1 MNRPLDEPHAS
12 SSYQRCRR
20 SDRTLMN
27 APRDAADKGRGAFV
41 GRRHELN
48 ELKAGF
54 VDSLIGRGGLFLL
67 EGEPGIGKTR
77 LADEFAAHAQG
88 EGALVLWGRC
98 WEGGGAPSYWPWVQ
112 VVRSY
117 LRFGDPQILG
127 EQLGAGAGYI
137 AQIVPELRDAI
148 GGLPSTPGLEP
159 EHLRFALF
167 DAMSAFLCG
176 AAGRHP
182 LVVVLDDLHAADLPS
197 LRFLQFLAL
206 NLRHSSL
213 LVVAGYR
220 GVEVKVDPEL
230 RPLFGGLARHGHR
243 IPLRGLNNDDIA
255 ALIAQTGPTLP
266 DPATVEAIRQVTEG
280 NPFFVE
286 EVIRLLRVEGR
297 LALPLSAGE
306 RLRVPEGVRDA
317 IGQRLARLSPEANH
331 VLAVASVLG
340 RDFDARVVER
350 TAGLP
355 PDEVLAALDEAV
367 GAQLVVESL
376 RAVRRYSFRHGLVR
390 DTLYETL
397 PGGRRAGLHRDVGEA
412 LEDLC
417 GGNVDAH
424 VPELAHHFFESAA
437 VGGAA
442 KALEFSARA
451 GDQAAAMMAYEEASG
466 YYERALQSMDV
477 AGAFDD
483 LRRGELL
490 LCLAES
496 QWRAGDTAAARSGFQ
511 EVAAIARVLRAP
523 EMLARA
529 AVGYARGLG
538 GFLHL
543 VRAEN
548 TIISLL
554 EEGLR
559 ELDERDGALRARLLA
574 RLAVELY
581 YTDQIDRRS
590 ALSREAIA
598 MARRLGDPGSLLV
611 ALYSRH
617 WAACGPDTLDE
628 RLANATE
635 MVRLAGEVGDR
646 EMAFLG
652 HHVRLSCRL
661 ERCDIG
667 SVDRELEEMAAV
679 ADALGQPFYLWRT
692 TCLRAMRAIL
702 EARFDEAE
710 RLAAEAFEIGGGSDH
725 EIVTLVHDGAQMFAL
740 RFGQGR
746 LAELED
752 EVLQLTRRY
761 PWIQPWRLPL
771 LYSELGRES
780 EAGDEL
786 ERQAVHDF
794 TDFPMDALWITR
806 VASLAHACALV
817 RDVKRAGQL
826 YTLLAPYG
834 DRNVSTIADQSY
846 GPVATRLGMLA
857 AVMDRWDEA
866 EAHFAAGL
874 EHCRALR
881 SPTFTALNLSEHAR
895 MLLARAGRG
904 DGEQALTLLVEAEVI
919 CKKHGIAAVLE
930 RVVRDR
936 ARAEHGRA
944 EDKMRFSR
952 EGEYWSIRF
961 GGDVIHMKGTRG
973 LGYLAQLLANPGT
986 EIHVLDLSAAPG
998 PSSPRSGAM
1007 TAAEAAQAGIRVS
1020 NLEGIEALD
1029 EQAKASYRQRLTEL
1043 EEDLEEARAFNDPQR
1058 EALLDEEMA
1067 TLTRELTAAV
1077 GLGGANRKWGSPSER
1092 ARVNVTRSIR
1102 SSIAAIGESSPALGR
1117 HLEATVRT
1125 GTFCA
1130 YLPGAD
1136 GPGAWTV

>member
-1 MNRPLDEPHAS
+1 MSGPEDPVGKRV
-12 SSYQRCRR
+12 
-20 SDRTLMN
+20 
-27 APRDAADKGRGAFV
+27 GAFV
-41 GRRHELN
+41 GRQHELD

-54 VDSLIGRGGLFLL
+54 EDSLSGRGGLFLL

-77 LADEFAAHAQG
+77 LADEFAGHAQG

-117 LRFGDPQILG
+117 LRFGDPQSLRD
-127 EQLGAGAGYI
+127 ELGAGAGYI
-137 AQIVPELRDAI
+137 AQIVPEVSDAV
-148 GGLPSTPGLEP
+148 GGLPSTPSLEP

-182 LVVVLDDLHAADLPS
+182 LVLVLDDLHAADRPS

-220 GVEVKVDPEL
+220 GVEVKLDPDV
-230 RPLFGGLARHGHR
+230 RSLFGELARHGRR
-243 IPLRGLNNDDIA
+243 IPLGGLNNDDMA
-255 ALIAQTGPTLP
+255 ALIAQAGPTVP
-266 DPATVEAIRQVTEG
+266 DPATVEAIRQVTDG

-286 EVIRLLRVEGR
+286 EVIRLLRAEGR
-297 LALPLSAGE
+297 LARPLSSGE
-306 RLRVPEGVRDA
+306 PLPAPEGVRDA

-355 PDEVLAALDEAV
+355 ADEVMAVLDEAV
-367 GAQLVVESL
+367 GAQLVVEAL
-376 RAVRRYSFRHGLVR
+376 RAVRRYSFRHALVR
-390 DTLYETL
+390 DTLYEAL
-397 PGGRRAGLHRDVGEA
+397 PAGRRAGLHRAVGEA
-412 LEDLC
+412 LEDLY

-424 VPELAHHFFESAA
+424 VPELAHHFFQAAA
-437 VGGAA
+437 VGGAG

-451 GDQAAAMMAYEEASG
+451 GDQAAEMLAYEEASG
-466 YYERALQSMDV
+466 HYDRALQSMAV
-477 AGAFDD
+477 AGEIDN
-483 LRRGELL
+483 LRRCELL
-490 LCLAES
+490 LRLAES
-496 QWRAGDTAAARSGFQ
+496 QWRAGDSSAARSAFQ
-511 EVAAIARVLRAP
+511 EVAGIARVLRAP

-529 AVGYARGLG
+529 AVGYARGLA
-538 GFLHL
+538 GFLHI
-543 VRAEN
+543 VRADH

-554 EEGLR
+554 EEALGELEEGDGPLR
-559 ELDERDGALRARLLA
+559 VRLLA

-581 YTDQIDRRS
+581 YTDQVDRRAAIS
-590 ALSREAIA
+590 GEAIA

-611 ALYSRH
+611 ALYGRH
-617 WAACGPDTLDE
+617 WAAWGPDTLDE
-628 RLANATE
+628 RLGNSTE

-646 EMAFLG
+646 EMALLG
-652 HHVRLSCRL
+652 HHVRLSCLL
-661 ERCDIG
+661 ERCDVG
-667 SVDRELEEMAAV
+667 PVDRELEEMTAA
-679 ADALGQPFYLWRT
+679 AEELRQPFYRWRT
-692 TCLRAMRAIL
+692 TCLRAMRGIL

-710 RLAAEAFEIGGGSDH
+710 RLAAEALEIGGRIDH
-725 EIVTLVHDGAQMFAL
+725 EIAALVHDGAQMFAL

-746 LAELED
+746 LAELEE
-752 EVLQLTRRY
+752 EVLQVTRRY

-771 LYSELGRES
+771 LYSELGREP

-786 ERQAVHDF
+786 ERQAVRDF
-794 TDFPMDALWITR
+794 ADFPMDGLWITR
-806 VASLAHACALV
+806 VAALSHACALV
-817 RDVKRAGQL
+817 GDVKRAGQL
-826 YTLLAPYG
+826 YTLLLPYG

-857 AVMDRWDEA
+857 AVMERWEEA
-866 EAHFAAGL
+866 DAHFSAGS

-881 SPTFTALNLSEHAR
+881 SPTFSALNLSEHAR
-895 MLLARAGRG
+895 MLLARARSG
-904 DGEQALTLLVEAEVI
+904 DRAEARTLLEEAEVI
-919 CKKHGIAAVLE
+919 CRRHGIGAVLE

-936 ARAEHGRA
+936 ARAGDGPAGDEMLFR
-944 EDKMRFSR
+944 R

-961 GGDVIHMKGTRG
+961 AGELIRMKGSRG

-986 EIHVLDLSAAPG
+986 EIHVLDLTATLGAFPSRSA
-998 PSSPRSGAM
+998 AM
-1007 TAAEAAQAGIRVS
+1007 TAGEAAQAGIRVS

-1029 EQAKASYRQRLTEL
+1029 EQAKANYRRRLAEL
-1043 EEDLEEARAFNDPQR
+1043 EEDLQQARTFNDPHR
-1058 EALLDEEMA
+1058 EALLDEEMDA
-1067 TLTRELTAAV
+1067 LTRELTAAV
-1077 GLGGANRKWGSPSER
+1077 GIGGADRKWGSPSER

-1102 SSIAAIGESSPALGR
+1102 SSIAAIGESSPALGG
-1117 HLEATVRT
+1117 HLKATVRT